1 MDLEAEGWSEAGA
14 VIEAPALLD
23 LGRAGALRTPSLS
36 PRGPPVAHRRLSA
49 LNTLPPGARHPDT
62 VFETQLLAVMGDGLM
77 EGERRMMV
85 WRDGER
91 ERKKWCE

>member
-23 LGRAGALRTPSLS
+23 LGRAGALCTPSLS

-49 LNTLPPGARHPDT
+49 LYTLPPGARHPDT
-62 VFETQLLAVMGDGLM
+62 VFETQLLAVMGID
-77 EGERRMMV
+77 R
-85 WRDGER
+85 WREKGG
-91 ERKKWCE
+91 